1 MFFILFYIFDTAM
14 KKWKSK
20 NDLRLFF
27 VLSLTLLLKSRVSH
41 APTRNSTLLL
51 LEDNTIFLQECIIF
65 LGGHKLFQ
73 FNFPETYLV
82 NLCVAARLK
91 LLEDGFSFIIL
102 IFVRPSLVSDIKK
115 QRPLSLSLNIPIES
129 LAGYLINA

>member
-1 MFFILFYIFDTAM
+1 MHQQEIQLYYFWKITQFFYKNALF
-14 KKWKSK
+14 
-20 NDLRLFF
+20 
-27 VLSLTLLLKSRVSH
+27 
-41 APTRNSTLLL
+41 
-51 LEDNTIFLQECIIF
+51 F

-82 NLCVAARLK
+82 NLCVATRLK

-115 QRPLSLSLNIPIES
+115 QRPLSLSLNIPIEL